1 MGPIHGWESS
11 FFHSYRFFAVS
22 ISEFTDGVIA
32 HLGGLVYGICFVFL
46 GEFLYLFFSS
56 GSESGFL
63 RFFFFFLFFFFLFRP
78 LGFAHDFTYSGLRLQ
93 LAFVIR
99 YQLALALVISI
110 IRRRPVH
117 FAI

>member
-32 HLGGLVYGICFVFL
+32 NLGGLVYGICFVFL
-46 GEFLYLFFSS
+46 GGILISFFLFWIGIGVSA
-56 GSESGFL
+56 
-63 RFFFFFLFFFFLFRP
+63 FFFFSLFFLFRP

>member
-11 FFHSYRFFAVS
+11 FFHSYHFFAVS

-32 HLGGLVYGICFVFL
+32 NLGGLVYGICFVLL
-46 GEFLYLFFSS
+46 GEFLSLSFCF

-63 RFFFFFLFFFFLFRP
+63 RFFILLRP
-78 LGFAHDFTYSGLRLQ
+78 LGFAHDFMYSGLRLQ